1 MEPTYYAIGALQREG
16 VDVILVVNARDHI
29 GRARFTPSGKQRI
42 DLKITKTR
50 YEPVPKTALV
60 SLWRPINPATW
71 PEALPDPATLTRELP
86 PPPKPKRAEEE
97 AVAEGPFWSFE
108 HRVPLGRPGEPPQ
121 SLDEL

>member
-16 VDVILVVNARDHI
+16 VDVILVVNAREHI

-60 SLWRPINPATW
+60 
-71 PEALPDPATLTRELP
+71 
-86 PPPKPKRAEEE
+86 
-97 AVAEGPFWSFE
+97 
-108 HRVPLGRPGEPPQ
+108 
-121 SLDEL
+121 